1 MRLNGAAS
9 ASPIPPVTTPL
20 DRVQG
25 QMVLAA
31 LREAKGRQGR
41 AARLL
46 GVERH
51 RLYRLIRRYNLHAF
65 AHRHRNHTGNGNG
78 NGHSDGRAIF
88 PPCGSD

>member
-1 MRLNGAAS
+1 
-9 ASPIPPVTTPL
+9 
-20 DRVQG
+20 
-25 QMVLAA
+25 MVLAA

-65 AHRHRNHTGNGNG
+65 AHRHRDLASNG
-78 NGHSDGRAIF
+78 NGHGDDRAIAS
-88 PPCGSD
+88 PAALTKQKTRPNGRTSPHAIYAASIKTVSKV